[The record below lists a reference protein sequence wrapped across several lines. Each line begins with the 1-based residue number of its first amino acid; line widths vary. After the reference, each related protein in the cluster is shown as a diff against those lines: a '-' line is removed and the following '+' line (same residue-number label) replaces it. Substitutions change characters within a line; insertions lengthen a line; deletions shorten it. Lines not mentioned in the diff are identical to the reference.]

1 MGSTTLNFRNTQ
13 MIEQLGLSQQ
23 VRVALITILVA
34 IFVPMSFITVGYQF
48 TLSIITQ
55 TVANSSLDVSS

>member
-1 MGSTTLNFRNTQ
+1 